1 MAQAPG
7 VSPSAGQRIWTAHGL
22 KPHLTR
28 TFKLSRAP
36 HFNENVADVIGIYF
50 NPPGKALV
58 LSVSEKSQV
67 HALDRTQPSL
77 PMKKGALEP
86 RRMIPSAMASR
97 RCSPRS
103 TFRAVRPSAPAKA
116 RASHLA
122 A

>member
-28 TFKLSRAP
+28 TFKLSRDP
-36 HFNENVADVIGIYF
+36 HFNENIADVIGIYF

-58 LSVSEKSQV
+58 LSVGEKSQV

-77 PMKKGALEP
+77 PMKKGRVGTKTHDSKRHGVTTLFAALD
-86 RRMIPSAMASR
+86 
-97 RCSPRS
+97 
-103 TFRAVRPSAPAKA
+103 V
-116 RASHLA
+116 
-122 A
+122 